1 MNSAAANRRAF
12 TLIELMAVM
21 GIMGILLLAV
31 VPAVDNMVPAYRV
44 RAAARTIASTIEL
57 GQSETIAQRKEFV
70 LVYDLGQN
78 TYEIL
83 LPPTD
88 PDAEAEEDDGG
99 GQGGLDGEL
108 AGLAGDEE
116 ADAADDIEHGRA
128 PPTPSDED
136 EEEDETPDYS
146 ERDKIF
152 AEKPLPEDVVFEL
165 VVVGEKEHRSGKV
178 FVPFSHLGNK
188 GAHYVGVR
196 LDPNGAGRDDPI
208 QIWVKFNPM
217 TRTIEYSD
225 ERPQIRTLSA
235 EGE

>member
-1 MNSAAANRRAF
+1 MELITATRRSGF

-57 GQSETIAQRKEFV
+57 GQSETVAQRKEFV

-88 PDAEAEEDDGG
+88 PDAEQDEEESE
-99 GQGGLDGEL
+99 GGLEGEL
-108 AGLAGDEE
+108 SGLAGDEE
-116 ADAADDIEHGRA
+116 DAAADDIEHGRA
-128 PPTPSDED
+128 PPAPSSEDDDED
-136 EEEDETPDYS
+136 TDTDYS

-152 AEKPLPEDVVFEL
+152 AEKSLPEDVVFEM
-165 VVVGEKEHRSGKV
+165 VVVGEKEHRNGKV

-188 GAHYVGVR
+188 GAHYVGMR

-208 QIWVKFNPM
+208 QVWVKFNPM

-225 ERPQIRTLSA
+225 ERPEIRTLSA
-235 EGE
+235 GGE

>member
-1 MNSAAANRRAF
+1 MGPTTASRRAF

-21 GIMGILLLAV
+21 GIMGVLLLAV

-57 GQSETIAQRKEFV
+57 GQSETVAQRKEFV

-78 TYEIL
+78 TFEIL
-83 LPPTD
+83 LPPSD
-88 PDAEAEEDDGG
+88 PDEESDEDEGVE
-99 GQGGLDGEL
+99 GEL
-108 AGLAGDEE
+108 AGFAGDE
-116 ADAADDIEHGRA
+116 DANEADDIEHGRA
-128 PPTPSDED
+128 PPDPSEED

-188 GAHYVGVR
+188 GAHYVGIR

-235 EGE
+235 GGE